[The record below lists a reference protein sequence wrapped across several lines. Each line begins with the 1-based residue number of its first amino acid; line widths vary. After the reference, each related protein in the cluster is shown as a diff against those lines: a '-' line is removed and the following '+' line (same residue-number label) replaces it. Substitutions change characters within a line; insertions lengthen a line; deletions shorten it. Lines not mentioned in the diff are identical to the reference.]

1 MLITV
6 GLVVER
12 SRFMIRE
19 RYRNELEDAYIHIYI
34 YVCKYVCIYI
44 FILTYIYIYVYMI
57 YI

>member
-19 RYRNELEDAYIHIYI
+19 RYRNELEDAYIHIH
-34 YVCKYVCIYI
+34 
-44 FILTYIYIYVYMI
+44 IYIYMYVNTFVYT
-57 YI
+57 YLY